1 MPNIPQTIPIDLL
14 IRYGLQVLGA
24 IAILAVGLLLAKWA
38 GNLAYKGLLKQ
49 EMEPPVRIL
58 LVRVVKI
65 IVLAFTLVVALGQF
79 GVQVAPLIAG
89 IGVAGI
95 GIGIALQGVLRNVMA
110 GLSIIFTK
118 PFRVGE
124 YIELV
129 GVYGQVTTIDIFS
142 TILTHADRSRVV
154 IPNHKIVGEILHN
167 YETMRQLNL
176 TVGVGYGTDLND
188 ALAIVNDVLQKNPHV
203 LKQPAATVGISQL
216 ADSSIHISVGP
227 WVKVDDFSSTPGELY
242 QAIVERFRARRIDI
256 PFPQREV
263 RLLNGSFAGAQVAV

>member
-1 MPNIPQTIPIDLL
+1 MLNIPNVPIDLV
-14 IRYGLQVLGA
+14 IRYGLQILGA
-24 IAILAVGLLLAKWA
+24 IAVLAVGFLLAKWA
-38 GNLAYKGLLKQ
+38 GNLAYKALLKQ
-49 EMEPPVRIL
+49 QMEPPVRTL

-65 IVLAFTLVVALGQF
+65 VVLAFTLVVALDQF

-110 GLSIIFTK
+110 GVSIIFTK

-167 YETMRQLNL
+167 YGAMRQLNL
-176 TVGVGYGTDLND
+176 TVGVGYASDLNQ
-188 ALAIVNDVLQKNPHV
+188 ALAIAHEVADHNPRV
-203 LKQPAATVGISQL
+203 LKDPAPLIGISVL
-216 ADSSIHISVGP
+216 ADSAITISMQP
-227 WVKVDDFSSTPGELY
+227 WVSVADYGVVQAELY

-263 RLLNGSFAGAQVAV
+263 RLLNGSLAGAQVAV

>member
-1 MPNIPQTIPIDLL
+1 MPNIPNIPIDLV
-14 IRYGLQVLGA
+14 IRYGLQILGA
-24 IAILAVGLLLAKWA
+24 IAVLAVGFLLAKWA
-38 GNLAYKGLLKQ
+38 GNLTYKALMKQ
-49 EMEPPVRIL
+49 EMEPPVRTL

-65 IVLAFTLVVALGQF
+65 VVLAFTLVVALDQF

-124 YIELV
+124 YIEIV

-142 TILTHADRSRVV
+142 TMLTHTDRSRVV

-167 YETMRQLNL
+167 YGTMRQLNL
-176 TVGVGYGTDLND
+176 TVGVGYGTNLND
-188 ALAIVNDVLQKNPHV
+188 AFAIVNDVLQKNPRV
-203 LKQPAATVGISQL
+203 LKQPAAIVGISQL
-216 ADSSIHISVGP
+216 ADSSIQISIGP
-227 WVKVDDFSSTPGELY
+227 WVKVDDFGSTPGELY
-242 QAIVERFRARRIDI
+242 QTIVERFRARRIDI

>member
-1 MPNIPQTIPIDLL
+1 
-14 IRYGLQVLGA
+14 
-24 IAILAVGLLLAKWA
+24 
-38 GNLAYKGLLKQ
+38 
-49 EMEPPVRIL
+49 
-58 LVRVVKI
+58 
-65 IVLAFTLVVALGQF
+65 VLAFTLVVALGQF

-142 TILTHADRSRVV
+142 TTLMHADRSRVV

-167 YETMRQLNL
+167 YGTMRQLNL
-176 TVGVGYGTDLND
+176 TVRVGYGTNLND
-188 ALAIVNDVLQKNPHV
+188 ALAIANDVLQQNPHV

-216 ADSSIHISVGP
+216 ADSSIQISIGP

-242 QAIVERFRARRIDI
+242 QAIVERFRARSINI

-263 RLLNGSFAGAQVAV
+263 RLLNESFVGAQVAV

>member
-1 MPNIPQTIPIDLL
+1 MLNIPNIPIDLV
-14 IRYGLQVLGA
+14 IRYGLQILGA
-24 IAILAVGLLLAKWA
+24 IAILAVGFLLAKWA
-38 GNLAYKGLLKQ
+38 GNLAYKALLKQ
-49 EMEPPVRIL
+49 EMEPPVRTL

-65 IVLAFTLVVALGQF
+65 VVLAFTLVVALDQF

-142 TILTHADRSRVV
+142 TMLTHTDRSRVV
-154 IPNHKIVGEILHN
+154 IPKHKFVGEILQH
-167 YETMRQLNL
+167 
-176 TVGVGYGTDLND
+176 YGTMYIFEV
-188 ALAIVNDVLQKNPHV
+188 AHKERHV
-203 LKQPAATVGISQL
+203 SKIYP
-216 ADSSIHISVGP
+216 
-227 WVKVDDFSSTPGELY
+227 
-242 QAIVERFRARRIDI
+242 
-256 PFPQREV
+256 
-263 RLLNGSFAGAQVAV
+263 N

>member
-1 MPNIPQTIPIDLL
+1 MPNIPTDLL
-14 IRYGLQVLGA
+14 IRYGLQILGA
-24 IAILAVGLLLAKWA
+24 IAILAVGFLLAKWA
-38 GNLAYKGLLKQ
+38 GNFAYKALLKQ
-49 EMEPPVRIL
+49 EMEPPVRLL
-58 LVRVVKI
+58 LVRVIKI
-65 IVLAFTLVVALGQF
+65 IVLAFMLVVALGQF

-142 TILTHADRSRVV
+142 TTLMHADRSRVV
-154 IPNHKIVGEILHN
+154 IPNYKIVGEILHN
-167 YETMRQLNL
+167 YGTMRQLNL
-176 TVGVGYGTDLND
+176 TIGVAYASDLNQ
-188 ALAIVNDVLQKNPHV
+188 ALAMAHEVIDHNPRV
-203 LKQPAATVGISQL
+203 LKDPAPVIGISVL
-216 ADSSIHISVGP
+216 ADSAITISMQP
-227 WVKVDDFSSTPGELY
+227 WVKVADYGMAQGELY

-256 PFPQREV
+256 PLPQREV
-263 RLLNGSFAGAQVAV
+263 RLLDRSFTGEQVAV